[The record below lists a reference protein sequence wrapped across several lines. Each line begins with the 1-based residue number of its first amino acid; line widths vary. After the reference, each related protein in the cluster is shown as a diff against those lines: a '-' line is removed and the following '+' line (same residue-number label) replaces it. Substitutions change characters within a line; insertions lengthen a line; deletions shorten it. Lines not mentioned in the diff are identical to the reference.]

1 MSDEAVPPPR
11 REFSEGSK
19 FILSFIQALL
29 KTGYYT
35 PGHPETGR
43 ARAGLYD
50 GFQSLVKDRR
60 ELTFVAVTTEEK
72 SDVLVDGVV
81 DEPVTLSS
89 LMLKGMGE
97 IFIPKFIEYF
107 ERKNLSS
114 FSIKAN
120 ISKNEFDDFMELLS
134 RGSGML
140 GRFSGRPI
148 LSERLKARAC
158 ETLGLI
164 GGQSALGVLK
174 KYAET
179 KEPELRTKA
188 IESMKKIQ
196 KRLSTT
202 GL

>member
-1 MSDEAVPPPR
+1 
-11 REFSEGSK
+11 
-19 FILSFIQALL
+19 
-29 KTGYYT
+29 
-35 PGHPETGR
+35 
-43 ARAGLYD
+43 
-50 GFQSLVKDRR
+50 
-60 ELTFVAVTTEEK
+60 
-72 SDVLVDGVV
+72 
-81 DEPVTLSS
+81 
-89 LMLKGMGE
+89 
-97 IFIPKFIEYF
+97 
-107 ERKNLSS
+107 
-114 FSIKAN
+114 
-120 ISKNEFDDFMELLS
+120 
-134 RGSGML
+134 
-140 GRFSGRPI
+140 